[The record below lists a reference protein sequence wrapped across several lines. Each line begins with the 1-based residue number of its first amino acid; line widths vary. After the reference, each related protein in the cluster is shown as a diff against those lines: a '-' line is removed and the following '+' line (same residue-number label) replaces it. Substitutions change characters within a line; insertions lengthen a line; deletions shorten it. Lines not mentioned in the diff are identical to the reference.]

1 METEAVF
8 SYIQSTW
15 LDSSI
20 WAPEEWSVYRQ
31 TVRTNNDTE
40 GWHRRLS
47 LKAADHKCSF
57 YVLVPLL
64 RREAE
69 YLPVQAQLVREG
81 TGRVRRN
88 VYVNLDEQLG
98 QLWEEYD
105 HRELTTEDFLTKIGE
120 TYAF

>member
-1 METEAVF
+1 M
-8 SYIQSTW
+8 
-15 LDSSI
+15 
-20 WAPEEWSVYRQ
+20 RQ
-31 TVRTNNDTE
+31 CDR
-40 GWHRRLS
+40 WHRRLS

-98 QLWEEYD
+98 QLWEEY
-105 HRELTTEDFLTKIGE
+105 ELTTEDFLTKIGE